1 MGTKE
6 IIREIKRMP
15 VNKRMLIIERTLQ
28 SIRESE
34 LKNKIGKAVDLLM
47 GDYENDAELTAFTNI
62 DFESFYEA
70 R

>member
-1 MGTKE
+1 METKE

-34 LKNKIGKAVDLLM
+34 LKNKMEKAVDLLM
-47 GDYENDAELTAFTNI
+47 RDYKNDAELTAFTNI
-62 DFESFYEA
+62 DFKN
-70 R
+70 